1 MRVASWALALLLAGL
16 LSLLVRAQ
24 ARAQPDTTPPPTPT
38 ALTVSAP
45 RLQAA
50 GMVFTVTWEAA
61 PDQPGNVPI
70 PLYRWSAG
78 FNDGSGPLQGSVAGP
93 TLMLTMPYHASGTAT
108 AGFVCVLSEDAAG
121 NLSPGVACT
130 NLAIPAKPSL
140 TLKVEIREP
149 TTKADG
155 TPLEALARIRV
166 YWRIDDGPE
175 SVVNYPVSSPKG
187 GELRQLLLT
196 VPATSGTLSVTITAV
211 DTAGNESNRSAP
223 ATKVIQPD

>member
-1 MRVASWALALLLAGL
+1 MRVASAGLAALLVAGP
-16 LSLLVRAQ
+16 AW
-24 ARAQPDTTPPPTPT
+24 AQPDTIPPPTPKG
-38 ALTVSAP
+38 LTVSAP
-45 RLQAA
+45 RLQAS
-50 GMVFTVTWEAA
+50 GMVFTVTWESG
-61 PDQPGNVPI
+61 PDQPGNAPV

-78 FNDGSGPLQGSVAGP
+78 FNDGSAPVQGSVASP
-93 TLMLTMPYHASGTAT
+93 VLVLTMPYHASGTAT
-108 AGFVCVLSEDAAG
+108 SGFVCVLSEDAAG
-121 NLSPGVACT
+121 NVSPGVTCT

-155 TPLEALARIRV
+155 TPLKALARIRV

>member
-1 MRVASWALALLLAGL
+1 MRVASFGQASLLAGL
-16 LSLLVRAQ
+16 ASLLVAGQ
-24 ARAQPDTTPPPTPT
+24 ASAQPDTVPPPTPT

-45 RLQAA
+45 RLQTS
-50 GMVFTVTWEAA
+50 GMVFTVTWETAL
-61 PDQPGNVPI
+61 DQPGNVPV

-78 FNDGSGPLQGSVAGP
+78 FNDGSGPVQGSVVSP
-93 TLMLTMPYHASGTAT
+93 VLMLSMPYHASGAT
-108 AGFVCVLSEDAAG
+108 TGFVCVLSEDAAG
-121 NLSPGVACT
+121 NLSPGVTCA

-155 TPLEALARIRV
+155 TPLKALARIRV

-175 SVVNYPVSSPKG
+175 TVVNYPVSSPTG

-196 VPATSGTLSVTITAV
+196 VPATPGTLSVTITAV
-211 DTAGNESNRSAP
+211 DVAGNESQRSAP
-223 ATKVIQPD
+223 ATKVIAPD